1 MSWGLHVDCGLV
13 IEQCTYKEMYI
24 VEMFVRKLTINISIM
39 YTWFS

>member
-13 IEQCTYKEMYI
+13 IKQCADKEMYI